1 MSREVLMWAVMAAM
15 AVPAYGQSRL
25 TEGNPDSAV
34 RVLIFEDLQCPDCAA
49 FRVMLDE
56 KLLPKY
62 GKTVAFEHRDFPL
75 PKHKWAKQAS
85 IASRYWE
92 TVDREIAL
100 AWRRET
106 MAKLREIPADG
117 LPAHLRAFAARHKQ
131 DPEKAIAALSDED
144 LRKAVEED
152 YEDGVARGIAKT
164 PTALVNGRPFIET
177 FTFEEIAAG
186 IEEALKE
193 AGAK

>member
-1 MSREVLMWAVMAAM
+1 MF
-15 AVPAYGQSRL
+15 GQARL
-25 TEGNPDSAV
+25 VEGNSESAV

-49 FRVMLDE
+49 FRTMLDE
-56 KLLPKY
+56 RLLPKY

-75 PKHKWAKQAS
+75 PKHKWAKQAA

-131 DPEKAIAALSDED
+131 DAEKAAAALGDEA

-152 YEDGVARGIAKT
+152 YEDGVARGIART

-177 FTFEEIAAG
+177 FTFEEISAG
-186 IEEALKE
+186 IDEALKE
-193 AGAK
+193 AGAQ